1 MPTKPGLI
9 LRQETSKV
17 HEPLHN
23 RRACPSYNIADDL
36 SCVTGEE
43 TVRPSALHNCLRLH
57 DDNRTEAIVA
67 AKALVFMFLTVTPG
81 SDKTCF
87 GADRGWPSRAV
98 IDYRLGLIRRGS
110 FTRAVLTDDDLMAG
124 FSCAR
129 MLDSLLRL
137 TGAHNV
143 RHVML
148 KRPLRK
154 CLPQRPL

>member
-67 AKALVFMFLTVTPG
+67 AKALAFMFLTVTPG

-87 GADRGWPSRAV
+87 GADRGWPSREV
-98 IDYRLGLIRRGS
+98 IDYRFG
-110 FTRAVLTDDDLMAG
+110 ANP
-124 FSCAR
+124 AR
-129 MLDSLLRL
+129 QLHQS
-137 TGAHNV
+137 
-143 RHVML
+143 
-148 KRPLRK
+148 RPDGR
-154 CLPQRPL
+154 

>member
-1 MPTKPGLI
+1 MPTKSGLI

-57 DDNRTEAIVA
+57 NDNRTEVIVA
-67 AKALVFMFLTVTPG
+67 AKALAFMFLTVTPG

-98 IDYRLGLIRRGS
+98 IDYRFG
-110 FTRAVLTDDDLMAG
+110 ANP
-124 FSCAR
+124 AR
-129 MLDSLLRL
+129 QLHQSRSD
-137 TGAHNV
+137 G
-143 RHVML
+143 
-148 KRPLRK
+148 
-154 CLPQRPL
+154 Q